1 MKQVC
6 GIVSKISNIS
16 RILKYCI
23 SIVSDLNFQYR
34 PSLQSSSM
42 YIYATLYNYY
52 IQHLRIFTHDSSTTG
67 AEEGSQ
73 FWGLISQKEKFSLVK
88 NRILWRT
95 LKIRGGFSPLA
106 PPPFLPPMRTTIIIQ
121 RAQLQE
127 SHSQFFFIKY
137 VCKAFRQN

>member
-23 SIVSDLNFQYR
+23 SIVSDLNFQYH

-52 IQHLRIFTHDSSTTG
+52 IQHLRIFTHDSRTTG

-73 FWGLISQKEKFSLVK
+73 FWGLISQKEKFSIVK

-106 PPPFLPPMRTTIIIQ
+106 PPPFSAAYAYYHNYI
-121 RAQLQE
+121 E
-127 SHSQFFFIKY
+127 SIVTRKSFAIFLHQI
-137 VCKAFRQN
+137 